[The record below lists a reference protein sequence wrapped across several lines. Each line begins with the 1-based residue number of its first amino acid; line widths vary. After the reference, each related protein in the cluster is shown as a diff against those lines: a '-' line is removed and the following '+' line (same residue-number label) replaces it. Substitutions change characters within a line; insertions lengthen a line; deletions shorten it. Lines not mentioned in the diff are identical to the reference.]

1 MSDTCNHNCSE
12 CSSNGECSKEKL
24 NENSSVKK
32 VIAVVSGKG
41 GVGKSLVSGLIAVEL
56 NRRGKKVG
64 IIDADIT
71 GPSIPKMFGIHDS
84 AYESPYGILP
94 AESENGIKVM
104 SLNLLVEKEDTPVF
118 WRGPVLAGTVKQ
130 FWSDV
135 YWDEL
140 DYLLIDM
147 PPGTGDIPLT
157 VYQSLPIDGI
167 VIVTSPQDLV
177 SLIVKKA
184 YNMAT
189 AMNVPIL
196 GFVENYSYVTCPDC
210 GKKFSIFGESKLD
223 EISKELGVKVLDRLP
238 IDSLIAKACDEGLVE
253 SVRAGLVDGSIK
265 EIESLE

>member
-1 MSDTCNHNCSE
+1 MSDSCNHNCSE
-12 CSSNGECSKEKL
+12 CSSNGECLKEKL

-41 GVGKSLVSGLIAVEL
+41 GVGKSLVSGLLAVEL
-56 NRRGKKVG
+56 NRLGKKVG

-94 AESENGIKVM
+94 AESENGIKIM

-118 WRGPVLAGTVKQ
+118 WRGPILAGTVKQ

-157 VYQSLPIDGI
+157 VYQSIPIDGI

-223 EISKELGVKVLDRLP
+223 EISRELGVKILDRLP
-238 IDSLIAKACDEGLVE
+238 IDPLIAKACDEGLVE
-253 SVRAGLVDGSIK
+253 SVRAGLVDGSVK
-265 EIESLE
+265 EIESL

>member
-1 MSDTCNHNCSE
+1 MSEE
-12 CSSNGECSKEKL
+12 CSHDCSTCSQKGECAKEKF

-41 GVGKSLVSGLIAVEL
+41 GVGKSLVSGLLAVEL
-56 NRRGKKVG
+56 NRLGKKVG

-84 AYESPYGILP
+84 AYESPLGILP
-94 AESENGIKVM
+94 AESQNGIKVM
-104 SLNLLVEKEDTPVF
+104 SLNLLVEHEDDPVF
-118 WRGPVLAGTVKQ
+118 WRGPILAGTVKQ

-135 YWDEL
+135 YWDAL
-140 DYLLIDM
+140 DYIIIDM

-167 VIVTSPQDLV
+167 VIVTAPQDLV

-189 AMNVPIL
+189 TMKVPVL
-196 GFVENYSYVTCPDC
+196 GFVENYSYAVCPDC
-210 GKKFSIFGESKLD
+210 GKKFSIFGESKID
-223 EISKELGVKVLDRLP
+223 KIGEELGVPVLDKLP
-238 IDSLIAKACDEGLVE
+238 IDPLVAKACDEGLVE
-253 SVRAGLVDGSIK
+253 SVRPHLIDNTVKIV
-265 EIESLE
+265 EEL

>member
-1 MSDTCNHNCSE
+1 MSENCNHDCSNCS
-12 CSSNGECSKEKL
+12 SKGECSKETL
-24 NENSSVKK
+24 NENSRVKK

-41 GVGKSLVSGLIAVEL
+41 GVGKSLVTGLLAVEL
-56 NRRGKKVG
+56 NRLGKSVG

-71 GPSIPKMFGIHDS
+71 GPSIPKMFGIHDK

-94 AESENGIKVM
+94 AESTNGIKVM
-104 SLNLLVEKEDTPVF
+104 SLNLLVDQEDTPVF
-118 WRGPVLAGTVKQ
+118 WRGPILAGTVKQ
-130 FWSDV
+130 FFTDV

-167 VIVTSPQDLV
+167 VIVTAPQDLV

-189 AMNVPIL
+189 AMNINVL
-196 GFVENYSYVTCPDC
+196 GFVENYSYVQCPNCDE
-210 GKKFSIFGESKLD
+210 KFSIFGESKLD
-223 EISKELGVKVLDRLP
+223 EISKELGVPVLAKLP
-238 IDSLIAKACDEGLVE
+238 IDPRIAKACDEGLVE
-253 SVRAGLVDGSIK
+253 SVQAGLVDDVIK
-265 EIESLE
+265 TIENL

>member
-1 MSDTCNHNCSE
+1 M
-12 CSSNGECSKEKL
+12 
-24 NENSSVKK
+24 KK

-238 IDSLIAKACDEGLVE
+238 IDPLITKACDEGLVE

>member
-1 MSDTCNHNCSE
+1 MSDSCNHNCSE
-12 CSSNGECSKEKL
+12 CSSNGECSKVKL

-41 GVGKSLVSGLIAVEL
+41 GVGKSLVSGLLAVEL
-56 NRRGKKVG
+56 NRLGKKVG

-84 AYESPYGILP
+84 ACESPYGILP

-118 WRGPVLAGTVKQ
+118 WRGPILAGTVKQ

-157 VYQSLPIDGI
+157 VYQSIPLDGI

-223 EISKELGVKVLDRLP
+223 EISRELGVKILDRLP
-238 IDSLIAKACDEGLVE
+238 IDPLIAKACDEGLVE
-253 SVRAGLVDGSIK
+253 SVRAGLVDGSVK
-265 EIESLE
+265 EIESL

>member
-1 MSDTCNHNCSE
+1 MSDNCSHDCST
-12 CSSNGECSKEKL
+12 CSSKGECGKEML
-24 NENSSVKK
+24 NENSKVKK

-41 GVGKSLVSGLIAVEL
+41 GVGKSLVTGLLAVEL
-56 NRRGKKVG
+56 NRKGKKVG

-71 GPSIPKMFGIHDS
+71 GPSIPKMFGIHDK

-94 AESENGIKVM
+94 AKSHNGIKIM
-104 SLNLLVEKEDTPVF
+104 SLNLLVDQEDTPVF
-118 WRGPVLAGTVKQ
+118 WRGPILAGTVKQ

-135 YWDEL
+135 YWNEL

-184 YNMAT
+184 YNMAKT
-189 AMNVPIL
+189 MNVPIL
-196 GFVENYSYVTCPDC
+196 GFIENYSYVQCPNC
-210 GKKFSIFGESKLD
+210 GEKFAIFGESKLD
-223 EISKELGVKVLDRLP
+223 IIAGELETPVLDRLP
-238 IDSLIAKACDEGLVE
+238 IDPLIAKACDEGLVE
-253 SVRAGLVDGSIK
+253 SVKEGLVNNALDVV
-265 EIESLE
+265 ESL